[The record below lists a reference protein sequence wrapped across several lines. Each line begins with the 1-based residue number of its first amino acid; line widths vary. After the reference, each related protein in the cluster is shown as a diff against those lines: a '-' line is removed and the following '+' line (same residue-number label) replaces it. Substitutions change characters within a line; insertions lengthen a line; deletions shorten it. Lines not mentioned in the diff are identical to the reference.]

1 MLTTRCLCPYL
12 GIEGMVLLSEVR
24 SIPAG
29 PGSLRGLQVREGREV
44 GERKGDGG
52 CLGSDVDSDTEG
64 RDKHGISA

>member
-1 MLTTRCLCPYL
+1 
-12 GIEGMVLLSEVR
+12 MVLLSEVR

-29 PGSLRGLQVREGREV
+29 PGSLRGLQVREGQEV

-52 CLGSDVDSDTEG
+52 YLGSDVDSDTEG